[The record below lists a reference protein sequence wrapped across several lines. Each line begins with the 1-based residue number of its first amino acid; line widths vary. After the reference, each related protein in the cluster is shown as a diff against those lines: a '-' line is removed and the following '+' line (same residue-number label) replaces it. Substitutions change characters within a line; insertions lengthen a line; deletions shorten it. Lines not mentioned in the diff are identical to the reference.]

1 MGRQA
6 REYSSTG
13 FYHVVFR
20 GINHQH
26 IFEESSDYD
35 YMLEIVRQ
43 LKAEMA
49 FEVHAYCLMSNHV
62 HLLLREKKM
71 GHISLGQWGRSFFVT
86 HGNSCKIKSRPR
98 VVSETMGTFPFCH
111 IEVQCT

>member
-26 IFEESSDYD
+26 IFEEPSDYD

-43 LKAEMA
+43 LKTEMA
-49 FEVHAYCLMSNHV
+49 FEVHAYGDNRDVPVRQEAH
-62 HLLLREKKM
+62 
-71 GHISLGQWGRSFFVT
+71 
-86 HGNSCKIKSRPR
+86 R
-98 VVSETMGTFPFCH
+98 V
-111 IEVQCT
+111 